1 MASFTIPKNYSAPDG
16 VKEGAEF
23 SDIATFKIE
32 GGKIHILTIGE
43 DATPVSSKE
52 DKSDKPKGGKAA
64 IKEQLSAMEDK
75 SGSESMK
82 DESYEEEED
91 SEEEMD

>member
-1 MASFTIPKNYSAPDG
+1 MASFTIPKNYSVPEG
-16 VKEGAEF
+16 VKENSEF
-23 SDIATFKIE
+23 SDIATFKIK

-43 DATPVSSKE
+43 DATPVSSK
-52 DKSDKPKGGKAA
+52 DGKSEKPKGGKEA

-75 SGSESMK
+75 SGSEEIE
-82 DESYEEEED
+82 DESYEEEG

>member
-1 MASFTIPKNYSAPDG
+1 MTSFNLPKNYSAPEG
-16 VKEGAEF
+16 VKEGVEF
-23 SDIATFKIE
+23 SDIAMFKIE
-32 GGKIHILTIGE
+32 DGKIHILAIGE
-43 DATPVSSKE
+43 DNTPVSSKE
-52 DKSDKPKGGKAA
+52 DKPKGGKEA

-75 SGSESMK
+75 SESEEME